1 MIEVQEGTLEVG
13 DCVVYGYFQG
23 CVEDLKRREVLGRG
37 GDCQVNPAEKD
48 LKSRDHA
55 QASLLLAGWPLRWD
69 REHGL
74 ISLTCDFPKAWG
86 NQRHSRPR
94 IRAQH
99 RRLHD
104 TSAASCHGSV
114 RVDLPLVG

>member
-1 MIEVQEGTLEVG
+1 MIEVQEGTSEVG
-13 DCVVYGYFQG
+13 DCVVYGYFRQS
-23 CVEDLKRREVLGRG
+23 VEVLKRREALGRV
-37 GDCQVNPAEKD
+37 DCQVNHAEKD

-55 QASLLLAGWPLRWD
+55 QASLILAGWPLRWD

-74 ISLTCDFPKAWG
+74 ISLTWDFPKAWG

-94 IRAQH
+94 IRAQR

-104 TSAASCHGSV
+104 ISAVSSHGSV